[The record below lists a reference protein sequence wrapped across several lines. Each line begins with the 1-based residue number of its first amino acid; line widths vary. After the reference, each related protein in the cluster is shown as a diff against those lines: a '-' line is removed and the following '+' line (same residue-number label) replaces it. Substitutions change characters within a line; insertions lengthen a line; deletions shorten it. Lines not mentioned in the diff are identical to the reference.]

1 MKFDAAD
8 PAGECVWANPSPPW
22 WFGLE
27 WSQFIQIFYH
37 TCWRVFISWLL
48 WHHLRFI
55 MKRGH
60 AQHRTCLS
68 FVSFSAGP
76 LLLCRNG
83 SRLDVVEYGCC
94 SALHWLKH
102 TACGMSQAYNR
113 CFLAACTEWTET
125 TWGNRKW
132 AGEGYRQVGTDQGS
146 DKVSMLKGRGLNVT
160 EVWKARHETALTI
173 LPGGKK
179 GGLVY
184 CWIPFAS
191 EVSSAN
197 DVTLRLTAFQYKL

>member
-68 FVSFSAGP
+68 FVSFSTGP

-113 CFLAACTEWTET
+113 CSLYRMNWDYMGKQEVGR
-125 TWGNRKW
+125 WGVQ
-132 AGEGYRQVGTDQGS
+132 AGGYRSGFRQSFHVE
-146 DKVSMLKGRGLNVT
+146 R
-160 EVWKARHETALTI
+160 
-173 LPGGKK
+173 
-179 GGLVY
+179 
-184 CWIPFAS
+184 
-191 EVSSAN
+191 
-197 DVTLRLTAFQYKL
+197 